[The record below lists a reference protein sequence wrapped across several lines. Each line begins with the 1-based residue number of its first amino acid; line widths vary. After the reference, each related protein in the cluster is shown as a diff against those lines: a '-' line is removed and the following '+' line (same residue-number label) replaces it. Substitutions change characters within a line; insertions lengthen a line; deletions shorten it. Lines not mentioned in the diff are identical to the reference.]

1 MSQTRWNWKFLDKK
15 RLNKELKKQSKK
27 SEKFND
33 IQRLIIC
40 YNISTP
46 KPTKQLSSVLLA
58 YDSSTLH

>member
-46 KPTKQLSSVLLA
+46 KQTKQLSSVLLA

>member
-46 KPTKQLSSVLLA
+46 KQAKQLSSVLLA